1 MQKNSLQKFKMKSQ
15 SLLANF
21 GLVVRLKR
29 GDEPYFDTHDKVQ
42 PCVVVRLTLLSVSVQ
57 NMTGEDLRKDFSPWI
72 LVVK

>member
-1 MQKNSLQKFKMKSQ
+1 MKSQ